1 LLGDNLLFL
10 PMSTRQLRIT
20 NKDQIRQ
27 RLQEFSGKKINI
39 VLNDQTVCLVTVEK
53 SDGSVVTVENMRLKK
68 TDIAIDTINEIYFDV
83 KE

>member
-1 LLGDNLLFL
+1 
-10 PMSTRQLRIT
+10 MSTRQLRIT
-20 NKDQIRQ
+20 NNDQIRQ

-68 TDIAIDTINEIYFDV
+68 TDIPIDTINEIYFDV